1 MLLIHD
7 RTSELPKGGT
17 MTATSCL
24 PEVDSISLDAILAG
38 ALTLNW
44 SDLMPEPASGLIHV
58 EYHVDSLGSVEFVK
72 VWASTV
78 RGHWNLICEHW
89 MRSGASHQGGSRFSN
104 RYESDGLNSMLGT
117 IMQHQEVFLLDTPAG
132 SDRMIQVYPPT
143 DADRAAATKVMQVF
157 RDRLAG

>member
-1 MLLIHD
+1 
-7 RTSELPKGGT
+7 

-24 PEVDSISLDAILAG
+24 PVVDSISLDAMLAD
-38 ALTLNW
+38 ALALNW

-89 MRSGASHQGGSRFSN
+89 MRSGASHQSGLRFSN
-104 RYESDGLNSMLGT
+104 RYESDGLNRMLGT
-117 IMQHQEVFLLDTPAG
+117 IMQHQETFLLDTFPG
-132 SDRMIQVYPPT
+132 NDRMIQVYPPT
-143 DADRAAATKVMQVF
+143 DADKTAASEVMQLF
-157 RDRLAG
+157 RDRWAE